1 LSFQLDDLPA
11 TAGRMKT
18 QLVLGDQA
26 VVSAA
31 NFLMGLLLARY
42 LGPAG
47 YGQFVLS
54 YNVLLFVA
62 GIQGAIIVSPMM
74 VIGAAL
80 PAARSKEYFSAILVE
95 QLLFSAAFVVALV
108 FALSIAS
115 QLAPQWGLAI
125 LLWPLVFAG
134 AGFLC
139 QDFSRRYLFVQNR
152 ARSALIN
159 DLATHGLRCAL
170 LVGLGLALSL
180 TTRNAFWV
188 IGSTCVAGVLASA
201 ILSPKRGSVVF
212 PSRESLISVAREHWS
227 FGKWLL
233 AEIMLYWCGSQLVI
247 YVAAHMIS
255 VSAVGAI
262 SAGQNI
268 IGAANILFLAMENLV
283 PSRAAFMYAQRG
295 EEGLKRYIRRVTMLG
310 GAGTLVIVAVG
321 AIWAEFWLALFYGS
335 AYRGDG
341 WIVAWW
347 GAFYLL
353 GFMQRPFSVGLRV
366 LGRTKGIF
374 LGTAAAAVVAVAM
387 SYPLIRLAGVK
398 GTMLALCMV
407 QVAAL
412 LVIGVSF
419 RKTLRSRQE
428 LSS

>member
-1 LSFQLDDLPA
+1 MSALLDDSPA
-11 TAGRMKT
+11 GAGRLKT

-26 VVSAA
+26 IVSAA
-31 NFLMGLLLARY
+31 NFVMGLLLARY

-47 YGQFVLS
+47 YGEFVLS
-54 YNVLLFVA
+54 YNVVLFVA
-62 GIQGAIIVSPMM
+62 GIQGAMIVSPMM

-80 PAARSKEYFSAILVE
+80 PGAHSKAYFSAILVE
-95 QLLFSAAFVVALV
+95 QLLFSTVFLVVLLVALSV
-108 FALSIAS
+108 AS
-115 QLAPQWGLAI
+115 QLAPQWGLDA
-125 LLWPLVFAG
+125 LLWPLVFAA

-152 ARSALIN
+152 AGSALIN
-159 DLATHGLRCAL
+159 DLVTHGLRCAL
-170 LVGLGLALSL
+170 LVGLGLALGL

-188 IGSTCVAGVLASA
+188 IGCTCVAGVLASA
-201 ILSPKRGSVVF
+201 ALSSKRWSVAF
-212 PSRESLISVAREHWS
+212 PSRGSLVSVAGEHWN

-255 VSAVGAI
+255 VSTVGAI

-268 IGAANILFLAMENLV
+268 IGAANVLFLALENLV
-283 PSRAAFMYAQRG
+283 PSRAAYMYAHRG
-295 EEGLKRYIRRVTMLG
+295 EEGLKRYLRRVTVLG
-310 GAGTLVIVAVG
+310 AAGTLVIVAVG
-321 AIWAEFWLALFYGS
+321 AIWAEFWLALLYGS

-353 GFMQRPFSVGLRV
+353 GFIQRPLSAGLRV
-366 LGRTKGIF
+366 FGYTKGIF
-374 LGTAAAAVVAVAM
+374 LGTAASAVVAVSV

-407 QVAAL
+407 QAAAL
-412 LVIGVSF
+412 LVMAVSF
-419 RKTLRSRQE
+419 RKALRSRRE
-428 LSS
+428 LSP

>member
-1 LSFQLDDLPA
+1 MSLLLDAPPA
-11 TAGRMKT
+11 VAGRMKT

-31 NFLMGLLLARY
+31 NFVMGLLLARY

-54 YNVLLFVA
+54 YNVILFLA
-62 GIQGAIIVSPMM
+62 GLQGAMIISPMM
-74 VIGAAL
+74 VIGGAL
-80 PAARSKEYFSAILVE
+80 PGARAKEYFSAILVE
-95 QLLFSAAFVVALV
+95 QLLLCAVLVVVLLAALGVA
-108 FALSIAS
+108 SE
-115 QLAPQWGLAI
+115 LAPQWGLKI
-125 LLWPLVFAG
+125 FLWPLVFAA
-134 AGFLC
+134 AGFLW

-152 ARSALIN
+152 AGSALIN
-159 DLATHGLRCAL
+159 DLITHGLRCAL
-170 LVGLGLALSL
+170 LAGLGFALGL
-180 TTRNAFWV
+180 TTGKAFWV
-188 IGSTCVAGVLASA
+188 IGGTCIAGVLASTA
-201 ILSPKRGSVVF
+201 LSFKRRSLAL
-212 PSRESLISVAREHWS
+212 PSRAGLISVGSEHWN

-233 AEIMLYWCGSQLVI
+233 AELMLYWCGSQLVI

-268 IGAANILFLAMENLV
+268 MGAANVFFLALENLV
-283 PSRAAFMYAQRG
+283 PSRAAYVYAQRG
-295 EEGLKRYIRRVTMLG
+295 EEGLQRYLRRVTMLG
-310 GAGTLVIVAVG
+310 AAGILTIVAVG
-321 AIWAEFWLALFYGS
+321 AIWAEFWLDLFYGS

-366 LGRTKGIF
+366 FGHTKGIF
-374 LGTAAAAVVAVAM
+374 LGTAASAAVAVAV
-387 SYPLIRLAGVK
+387 SYPLIRLAGLW

-407 QVAAL
+407 QAAAL
-412 LVIGVSF
+412 VVMGVAF
-419 RKTLRSRQE
+419 RNALRGRRA